1 MLVIRY
7 ADSRLQASGSTA
19 RGSARP
25 GETTFKGLPAVSS
38 AQQGTRSWLTASK
51 GRSISGNGRVLRRPR
66 ARYGNFD
73 ISFLFWDRNSMC
85 ASNVL
90 MPTKCSC
97 RSGADWR
104 LQSDGMPDSRLLAW
118 ALFRWLGGS
127 PGSRSPVTSRA
138 FVTSRGTRRGTTSY
152 RPPTTRCVCGGREGT
167 GPTYAFFLEP
177 SVPLTSVCNP
187 LLFPLSSFL
196 FLSPRSSIFFP
207 FCFPF
212 SCFLFLLSSFSYPL
226 SWPDRPAIH
235 RVPPPGHA
243 PGRRREHR
251 RTDGPAEQV
260 ARGRQ
265 AAGARL

>member
-1 MLVIRY
+1 MPIHVYRHLDRQREGRRGRGKLHSRVCRRCLQPSRGR
-7 ADSRLQASGSTA
+7 APGSRLPRGVPSLGTVGCCGGRGHGMATST
-19 RGSARP
+19 
-25 GETTFKGLPAVSS
+25 LVSYF
-38 AQQGTRSWLTASK
+38 GTVI
-51 GRSISGNGRVLRRPR
+51 G
-66 ARYGNFD
+66 
-73 ISFLFWDRNSMC
+73 NSMC